1 MPVACHP
8 EKWWKVYMSEEDK
21 KEIEPI
27 FIEKFKNVCLQC
39 TIWGY

>member
-8 EKWWKVYMSEEDK
+8 NRWWNFCLPEDET

-27 FIEKFKNVCLQC
+27 FSE
-39 TIWGY
+39 